1 MSLNRYI
8 AFRMIVEIVGTL
20 SCALTLV
27 LRNDLAGTLVTM
39 AVALV
44 WVAGEVWMLIV
55 LDRSNPR
62 HDELSDKHQGEAMTF
77 ALMTLIAAMIL
88 IGSALT
94 LMPLFTHV
102 RHGVSPMLLP
112 TLAIGTLA
120 VSDARYMFLERRG
133 SIEVDVDE
141 D

>member
-8 AFRMIVEIVGTL
+8 AFRMVVEIVGTL

-27 LRNDLAGTLVTM
+27 LRSDLAGTLVTL

-44 WVAGEVWMLIV
+44 WVVGEVWMLIV

-94 LMPLFTHV
+94 LMPLFTHM
-102 RHGVSPMLLP
+102 RHGISPMLLP
-112 TLAIGTLA
+112 TLAIGALA
-120 VSDARYMFLERRG
+120 VSDARYLFLERRG
-133 SIEVDVDE
+133 NVEVGVDE